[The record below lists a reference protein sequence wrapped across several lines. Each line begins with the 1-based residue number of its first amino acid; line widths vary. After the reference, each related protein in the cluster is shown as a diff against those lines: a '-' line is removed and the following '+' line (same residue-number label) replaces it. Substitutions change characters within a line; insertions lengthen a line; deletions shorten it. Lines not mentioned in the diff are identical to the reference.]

1 MRGAA
6 RSTVRHRVWLT
17 ARCVTT
23 VPMARAQA
31 LGEDLTDEEVK
42 AMVSEAISNFVSAR
56 PALPHAAPPR
66 ARARSCGGSLSRV
79 HAARCA
85 GGQDLLRRLREDH
98 DLKAVE
104 RPPVLRGATLYVL
117 R

>member
-6 RSTVRHRVWLT
+6 RSTVRRRVWLT
-17 ARCVTT
+17 ARCLTT

-56 PALPHAAPPR
+56 PAPPHAAPPR
-66 ARARSCGGSLSRV
+66 ARA
-79 HAARCA
+79 
-85 GGQDLLRRLREDH
+85 LLRRLALTRARRA
-98 DLKAVE
+98 LCRRTRSTTTAS
-104 RPPVLRGATLYVL
+104 
-117 R
+117 